1 MKYRIL
7 DSWEEDKNYF
17 VKIQTP
23 IGVFEGKST
32 LHPEDEQYKS
42 RFIGYEI
49 AELKAYVKALKKRA
63 KQLEREQG
71 KPAAL
76 NTIMEIGVC
85 ELNIENKAHYSDIR
99 KILDKNIKNNE

>member
-1 MKYRIL
+1 MKYKVL
-7 DSWEEDKNYF
+7 KSWEEDKNYF

-32 LHPEDEQYKS
+32 LHPEDEPYKS
-42 RFIGYEI
+42 RFLGYEI

-63 KQLEREQG
+63 KQLELEQG

-76 NTIMEIGVC
+76 NTKMEIEVC
-85 ELNIENKAHYSDIR
+85 ELNIVAKAYSGNIE
-99 KILDKNIKNNE
+99 KILGKNIKNNE

>member
-1 MKYRIL
+1 MKYKVL
-7 DSWEEDKNYF
+7 KSWEEDKNYF

-32 LHPEDEQYKS
+32 LHPEDEPYKS
-42 RFIGYEI
+42 RFLGYEI

-85 ELNIENKAHYSDIR
+85 ELNIEAKAYNGDVR

>member
-1 MKYRIL
+1 MKYKIL
-7 DSWEEDKNYF
+7 KTWEEDKNYF

-32 LHPEDEQYKS
+32 LHPEDESYKS
-42 RFIGYEI
+42 RFLGYEI

-76 NTIMEIGVC
+76 NTKMEIEVC
-85 ELNIENKAHYSDIR
+85 ELNIAVKAYNNDIR
-99 KILDKNIKNNE
+99 KMLGENMKNNE

>member
-1 MKYRIL
+1 MKYKVL
-7 DSWEEDKNYF
+7 KSWEEDKNYF

-32 LHPEDEQYKS
+32 LHPEDKPYKS
-42 RFIGYEI
+42 RFLGYEI

-85 ELNIENKAHYSDIR
+85 ELNIEAKAYNGDVR
-99 KILDKNIKNNE
+99 KILDKNMKNNK

>member
-1 MKYRIL
+1 MKYKVL
-7 DSWEEDKNYF
+7 KSWEEDKNYF

-42 RFIGYEI
+42 RFLGYEI
-49 AELKAYVKALKKRA
+49 AELKAYVKALKKRV

-85 ELNIENKAHYSDIR
+85 ELNIRAKAYDCDIR